1 MIQLIKQSGTVTLYQ
16 TIYTESRL
24 IMQHQGI
31 VGAWVREEDV
41 RQMRVSRFKRLGVQI
56 LQIVKEL
63 ERQGYRELNE
73 TDYTKLIVQF
83 PYDGGQEVAAIER
96 RHMMEEVI
104 HDGLLHTGNGYCEGG
119 DIGSGTTN
127 IFYYVLDIEAAVA
140 LIFEEMKIR
149 DVQGKPKI
157 AIQEGETYTV
167 LYPERARFELI
178 GEEEPWSWIPMTQA
192 EDENVWRV
200 IDQQF
205 QFIPSTTVFPSFRAP
220 SPFITYEVNYE
231 KREEI
236 ERELGR
242 ILTELTVEG
251 ERVIALDW
259 NHQGYWI
266 DPRRPFLRNEEGDWM
281 IPAVPDGDYSFF
293 IARNFRWGYL
303 GHPWE
308 GSITLFGEE
317 MISAFQGTDIFMNE
331 IRRG

>member
-1 MIQLIKQSGTVTLYQ
+1 MIQLTKQNGSDMLYQ
-16 TIYTESRL
+16 TIYTEGRT
-24 IMQHQGI
+24 IVQHQGI
-31 VGAWVREEDV
+31 VGAWVKAEDV
-41 RQMRVSRFKRLGVQI
+41 KQMRVSRFKRLGVQI
-56 LQIVKEL
+56 LQLVEEL

-73 TDYTKLIVQF
+73 TDYTGLVVQF
-83 PYDGGQEVAAIER
+83 SYEKGQEEAALER

-104 HDGLLHTGNGYCEGG
+104 NDSLLHMGNGYCEGG

-127 IFYYVLDIEAAVA
+127 IFYYVLDVEAAVA
-140 LIFEEMKIR
+140 LIFEEMKAR
-149 DVQGKPKI
+149 DVQDEPKI
-157 AIQEGETYTV
+157 AVQEGEVYTV
-167 LYPERARFELI
+167 LYPEGATFDLI
-178 GEEEPWSWIPMTQA
+178 GEGKPWSWIPMTQA
-192 EDENVWRV
+192 EDEKVWHV

-205 QFIPSTTVFPSFRAP
+205 QFSPSTTVFPSFHAP
-220 SPFITYEVNYE
+220 SPFITYEVDYE

-236 ERELGR
+236 ERELKR
-242 ILTELTVEG
+242 ILTELTVDG
-251 ERVIALDW
+251 ERVMALDW

-293 IARNFRWGYL
+293 IARDFRWGYL

-308 GSITLFGEE
+308 GSITMFGED